1 MEQKRIV
8 NGVNQAGKAPQP
20 DDERNRPTVKRRDN
34 GFVALLMSVL
44 SKFGE
49 IVSPIK
55 EEKDKQK
62 RRR

>member
-1 MEQKRIV
+1 MEQNKIV
-8 NGVNQAGKAPQP
+8 NGVNQSGKAAAPEDQP
-20 DDERNRPTVKRRDN
+20 NKAPARKPSKGLADLIM
-34 GFVALLMSVL
+34 GVL
-44 SKFGE
+44 SAFAQ